1 MQPCCRYHATRG
13 LAGTDGRA
21 YRTFATIVAGYRKYL
36 RTCPM
41 SYTEKGSAV
50 YIPAGAAQTEIEIR
64 KSRFIA
70 IALATDSAED
80 AREEI
85 KAAWQKHPQAS
96 HIVYAYQIG
105 KRGDLFGLSDDGEP
119 HGTAGR
125 PVLEVVKGS
134 GISNLLVMVI
144 RYFGGTK
151 LGTGGLVKAYTLAA
165 QELLA
170 VLATE
175 ELIQKRR
182 FFISLPYPLYEPV
195 HKLLRSHG
203 AEIEGEDFLTEV
215 SLSGNLPQS
224 ETDTVQHALLELSAG
239 ELELEFIEENYIHYS
254 ASGNRHKKS
263 HHSS

>member
-1 MQPCCRYHATRG
+1 
-13 LAGTDGRA
+13 
-21 YRTFATIVAGYRKYL
+21 
-36 RTCPM
+36 M

-85 KAAWQKHPQAS
+85 KAAWQEHPQAS

-125 PVLEVVKGS
+125 PVLEVIKGS
-134 GISNLLVMVI
+134 GITNLLIMVV

-151 LGTGGLVKAYTLAA
+151 LGTGGLVKAYTEASQKVLT
-165 QELLA
+165 LLRI
-170 VLATE
+170 E
-175 ELIQKRR
+175 ELIDKYSFQ
-182 FFISLPYPLYEPV
+182 LQVPYSLYEPV
-195 HKLLRSHG
+195 RMLLSEHH
-203 AEIEGEDFLTEV
+203 ASIEHEEFLTDV
-215 SLSGNLPQS
+215 QLAGTLPQS
-224 ETDTVQHALLELSAG
+224 EADAVQGKLRELSAG
-239 ELELEFIEENYIHYS
+239 KLSAEF
-254 ASGNRHKKS
+254 KTLLL
-263 HHSS
+263 